1 MLNKKDLEAYYYLCE
16 AICAMKHFNT
26 LNGNVSLSLLESIKI
41 LIDKLI
47 INQQETSIPP
57 INIEN
62 PELDKYKED
71 I

>member
-16 AICAMKHFNT
+16 AICAMRHFKA
-26 LNGNVSLSLLESIKI
+26 LNGNVSLSLLESVKI

-47 INQQETSIPP
+47 TNQQETSIPP

-62 PELDKYKED
+62 MELDK
-71 I
+71 